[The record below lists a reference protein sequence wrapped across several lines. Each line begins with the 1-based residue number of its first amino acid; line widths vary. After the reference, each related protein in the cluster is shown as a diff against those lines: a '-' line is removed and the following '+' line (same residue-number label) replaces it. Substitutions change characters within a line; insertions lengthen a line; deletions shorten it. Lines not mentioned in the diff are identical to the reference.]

1 MSTAREQG
9 ILRLKEGRFA
19 EAAGALADAVAQDA
33 SDVGA
38 WRLLGGALSALEDTA
53 GAVAAF
59 QRTVELDGSQPKNHY
74 NLALALQAAGDR
86 RGARQHL
93 THALQL
99 DPSYEQATL
108 RLRELDALPT
118 APPPPPPV
126 APSMRVPPPP
136 PPNYSATGQSYAPPP
151 TLGSGAYGA
160 APPVYGYG
168 QAQRT
173 QEPVGQRAYGQAPR
187 VNGTNIMVLGILG
200 VALFPILSPFAWYHG
215 NRAMELLKHDPQAD
229 PEQRANAN
237 TGRILG
243 MVGTFLFLASVFF
256 LFLIAMA
263 GGFR

>member
-1 MSTAREQG
+1 MSTSREQG

-19 EAAGALADAVAQDA
+19 EAAGSLADAVAQDA

-86 RGARQHL
+86 VGARQHFS
-93 THALQL
+93 HALRL
-99 DPSYEQATL
+99 DPHYEQAGL
-108 RLRELDALPT
+108 RLRELESLPT
-118 APPPPPPV
+118 APPSAPEPPP
-126 APSMRVPPPP
+126 RIPPPP
-136 PPNYSATGQSYAPPP
+136 PPPSYSATVQSYAPPP

-160 APPVYGYG
+160 PPPVYGYG

-173 QEPVGQRAYGQAPR
+173 QEPVQRAYGQAPR

-200 VALFPILSPFAWYHG
+200 IALFPVLSPFAWYHG
-215 NRAMELLKHDPQAD
+215 NRAMELLKHDSQAD
-229 PEQRANAN
+229 PQQRANAN

-243 MVGTFLFLASVFF
+243 MVGTFFLVIT
-256 LFLIAMA
+256 FLIGLLIGLA